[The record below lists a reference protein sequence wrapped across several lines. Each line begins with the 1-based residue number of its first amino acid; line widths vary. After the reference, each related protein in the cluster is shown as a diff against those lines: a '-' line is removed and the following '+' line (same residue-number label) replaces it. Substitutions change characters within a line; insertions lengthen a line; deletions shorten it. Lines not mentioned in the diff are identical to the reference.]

1 MENNKGILLI
11 CTSAII
17 TAIDLISILFYSF
30 IPDNGI
36 INEISFYWSILLVV
50 ILVPLGLYLML
61 PKNKIS
67 YLILLPGLVHLAV
80 TILRWITFN
89 GSSDITL
96 AIDYYFYISQI
107 LIGIYLIILSYV
119 GIYLYLKNKQINTEL
134 IGKIINTG
142 LISFAVVLPFAI
154 IMSLRLDFASPILES
169 LIGIVGKLSLQFFFL
184 SLVFT
189 IPYIS
194 YLLIKNMTAKS
205 AK

>member
-1 MENNKGILLI
+1 MENNKGILLLSA
-11 CTSAII
+11 SAII
-17 TAIDLISILFYSF
+17 TAIDLVSILFYSF
-30 IPDNGI
+30 IPDKGM

-61 PKNKIS
+61 PKKKIS
-67 YLILLPGLVHLAV
+67 YLVLLPGLTHLAV

-89 GSSDITL
+89 GSLDITL

-107 LIGIYLIILSYV
+107 LIGIYLIIISYIGV
-119 GIYLYLKNKQINTEL
+119 YLYLKNRQDNKALGQR
-134 IGKIINTG
+134 IINTG
-142 LISFAVVLPFAI
+142 LVSFVVALPFVI

-194 YLLIKNMTAKS
+194 YLLIKNMIAKR